1 MASSHSEV
9 THARPECTLTDATE
23 ICFEPESC
31 GPENSG
37 DEAVRLKPSS
47 SSISSLSSV
56 SSEHSDT
63 STIKYDQESWALYS
77 KRVEKLC
84 QILWPAEKTLKYRLC
99 NSKFA
104 IWLRATKLLHIL
116 VPSLQT
122 PVIERLHGGDYN
134 RIIGIT
140 LPSSDTEKGYQLI
153 LRVPREKDLA
163 HPSRDV
169 AVLNYVR
176 QHSSIPVAKIAGQ
189 DFSCN
194 NPLESPY
201 VLQHRIPGE
210 DLEKLWPNLTHAQRC
225 TVATEMGRVMR
236 HLLSMETLE
245 TGILEVVTDNA
256 GSSTIVPFELK
267 NALGEIIDEP
277 ITSASLHENSL
288 HRRHFTLDFF
298 NVQFNRW
305 RAVDL
310 ERHAG
315 EISHSVQL
323 WDGMLKAVQ
332 EMDQLDLLKPT
343 LKNCLCHVDLHPRN
357 IMAEIQPDDTLK
369 VRAILDWDE
378 AVFAPKFV
386 NCQPPLWLW
395 DDDAD
400 ERVDEEGLDPWPYE
414 LPNASGVPSSP
425 EKAELKQIFE
435 ENAGAEYRRLA
446 YEDVFRL
453 SRGLFRLA
461 TLGLVSSE
469 NWRAAERIL
478 RDWEALRLALI

>member
-1 MASSHSEV
+1 MPSSHSV
-9 THARPECTLTDATE
+9 DTQARSEHTLTKATE
-23 ICFEPESC
+23 ICLDSESC
-31 GPENSG
+31 APDNLVHS
-37 DEAVRLKPSS
+37 AVRLESSS
-47 SSISSLSSV
+47 SSISPLSSD

-63 STIKYDQESWALYS
+63 STIKYDQESWVLYS

-84 QILWPAEKTLKYRLC
+84 QILLPAEKTLKSRLSR
-99 NSKFA
+99 SKLA
-104 IWLRATKLLHIL
+104 TRLRAVKFLHIL
-116 VPSLQT
+116 VPSRQT
-122 PVIERLHGGDYN
+122 LVIERLHGGDYN

-140 LPSSDTEKGYQLI
+140 LPPSDADTGYQLI

-169 AVLNYVR
+169 AILNYVR
-176 QHSSIPVAKIAGQ
+176 QHSSIPVAKVVGH

-210 DLEKLWPNLTHAQRC
+210 DLEKLWPSLTHAQRR
-225 TVATEMGRVMR
+225 TVATEIGRVTR
-236 HLLSMETLE
+236 QLLSIESLE
-245 TGILEVVTDNA
+245 TGTLEAAAENA
-256 GSSTIVPFELK
+256 GSSTVVPFELK

-288 HRRHFTLDFF
+288 HRRYFTLDFF

-323 WDGMLKAVQ
+323 WDGMLKAVR
-332 EMDQLDLLKPT
+332 EMGQLDLFKPNLKS
-343 LKNCLCHVDLHPRN
+343 CLCHVDLR
-357 IMAEIQPDDTLK
+357 
-369 VRAILDWDE
+369 RR
-378 AVFAPKFV
+378 
-386 NCQPPLWLW
+386 PPMWLW

-400 ERVDEEGLDPWPYE
+400 GRVDEEELDPWPYE
-414 LPNASGVPSSP
+414 LPSASVVPSSP

-435 ENAGAEYRRLA
+435 ENAGPEYHRLA

-453 SRGLFRLA
+453 CRGLFRLA

-478 RDWEALRLALI
+478 KDWEALRLSLN